1 MWSHGGGTKVPRP
14 AYSERMPVP
23 DDELEREYSPSSRVG
38 GTSAP
43 FVADY
48 EARSA
53 AASAA
58 LGDREEVLADG
69 TRLVRGEPG
78 APLLVF
84 VHGGYWQALSAAAS
98 TYLAPGAVGLGW
110 SYAALEY
117 TIAPAGT
124 VSSMVDECRCGLERV
139 AESLAASADPAVI
152 VLAGHSAGAHLAAMV
167 AVAAEPPVPVDRVVL
182 VSGVFDLRP
191 LLRTTVNDPLHLD
204 ESSASTLSPMLL
216 GIGESC
222 AAGRTEVV
230 VTWGDNDTAAFAA
243 QSRAYADM
251 LRAAGVAVC
260 DFECAGRHH
269 FDIVDDL
276 VRPDTPL
283 GSASVGTWRA

>member
-1 MWSHGGGTKVPRP
+1 
-14 AYSERMPVP
+14 MPVP
-23 DDELEREYSPSSRVG
+23 DVELEREYSPSSRVG
-38 GTSAP
+38 GTAAP

-69 TRLVRGEPG
+69 TRLIRGEPG

-98 TYLAPGAVGLGW
+98 TYLALGAVGLGW

-117 TIAPAGT
+117 TIAPTGT
-124 VSSMVDECRCGLERV
+124 LPAMVDECGRSLTRAVER
-139 AESLAASADPAVI
+139 LAATADPAGL

-167 AVAAEPPVPVDRVVL
+167 AIAAEPPVPVDRVVL

-191 LLRTTVNDPLHLD
+191 LLRTTVNAPLHLD
-204 ESSASTLSPMLL
+204 ESSASALSPMLL
-216 GIGESC
+216 GVGESC
-222 AAGRTEVV
+222 ASGRTEVV
-230 VTWGDNDTAAFAA
+230 VAWGDNDTAAFAA
-243 QSRAYADM
+243 QSRDYAAM
-251 LRAAGVAVC
+251 LLASGARVRAC
-260 DFECAGRHH
+260 ECAGRHH

-283 GSASVGTWRA
+283 GSATVGTWRHEG

>member
-1 MWSHGGGTKVPRP
+1 
-14 AYSERMPVP
+14 MPVP
-23 DDELEREYSPSSRVG
+23 DVECEREYSPSSRVG
-38 GTSAP
+38 GSAAP

-58 LGDREEVLADG
+58 LGVREEVLADG

-84 VHGGYWQALSAAAS
+84 VHGGYWQALSAASSA
-98 TYLAPGAVGLGW
+98 YLAPGAVGLGW

-117 TIAPAGT
+117 TIAPTGT
-124 VSSMVDECRCGLERV
+124 LPAMVDECRRGLTRAVEH
-139 AESLAASADPAVI
+139 LAATANPAGL

-167 AVAAEPPVPVDRVVL
+167 AIAADPPVPVDRVVL

-191 LLRTTVNDPLHLD
+191 LLRTTVNDPLQLD
-204 ESSASTLSPMLL
+204 ESSASALSPMLL
-216 GIGESC
+216 GAGDSC

-230 VTWGDNDTAAFAA
+230 VAWGDNDTAAFAA
-243 QSRAYADM
+243 QSRDYAAV
-251 LRAAGVAVC
+251 LHAAGARVSA
-260 DFECAGRHH
+260 FECAGRHH

-283 GSASVGTWRA
+283 GSATVGIWRHEG

>member
-1 MWSHGGGTKVPRP
+1 MWSHGGGTKVPTP
-14 AYSERMPVP
+14 AYSDRMPA
-23 DDELEREYSPSSRVG
+23 DDDLEREYSPSSRVG
-38 GTSAP
+38 GSSAP

-48 EARSA
+48 EQRSA
-53 AASAA
+53 TASRSLA
-58 LGDREEVLADG
+58 DVEEVLADG
-69 TRLVRGEPG
+69 TRLVPAAAG

-84 VHGGYWQALSAAAS
+84 IHGGYWQALSAAAS
-98 TYLAPGAVGLGW
+98 TYLAPGARALGW

-117 TIAPAGT
+117 SIAPAGT
-124 VSSMVDECRCGLERV
+124 VATMVDECRDG
-139 AESLAASADPAVI
+139 LAAVVDRLAAAGRPRAL

-167 AVAAEPPVPVDRVVL
+167 AIAGDPPVPVDRVVL

-204 ESSASTLSPMLL
+204 DSSASTLSPMLL

-230 VTWGDNDTAAFAA
+230 VAWGDNDTAAFAA

-260 DFECAGRHH
+260 DLECAGRHH